1 MIKATGIA
9 MQAAPIE
16 KTGLRSFKAALLAV
30 VASVVLAACGGGA
43 QTTDTPLPN
52 GTGNT
57 NNNPYT
63 GPVARDADVLKFQQ
77 EFWSNAKTTDRCGN
91 CHNETAAVLPM
102 FVRNDD
108 INEAYDAALTKVDID
123 QPSDSVI
130 VSQVG
135 GGHNCW
141 LLPGNDGI
149 CASILTTW
157 IEKWVGNA
165 ADGGRQ
171 IVLTPPDEAR
181 SPDESKNFPD
191 DPNVAGTNGA
201 SFANTVYPLLAVD
214 PQNYCSGCHSSA
226 EGQNPFFAD
235 SDIAAAYEAA
245 RPKMNLDAPENS
257 RFVEKLQPADPTLPP
272 EQRGEGHNCWDDCAD
287 DAREMEAAIRQFAD
301 GIDPTVVDTDLVIS
315 KAMRLTEGVVASGG
329 NRYEDAQIALW
340 EFKAGSGLIA
350 YDSSGVKPEINLD
363 LSQEVSW
370 YGGWGITTNG
380 GRAQGLTTTS
390 TKLADVIQESGEFS
404 IEAWVI
410 PANVT
415 QEDKSIITYSAGNTD
430 RNVTLRQ
437 NLYDYNYLLRTTET
451 VGEEVETLLSTPAGA
466 DVLQATLQHVV
477 ATYHPTDGRR
487 IYVNGEIVSGVDPV
501 LGGTLIDWQS
511 NYAFI
516 LGSDASGD
524 NAWEGTIRLA
534 AVHRRALTPEQVT
547 QNFDVGVGEKFF
559 LLFDIS
565 HQVKNIPEADPSDQS
580 SFILFEVAQYDTYSY
595 LFDRPHFLTLDGS
608 APEGIR
614 IRGLRVAM
622 NGLEA
627 PVGQSYA
634 TLDGFLNASEFEE
647 LGQPLSVLGAVLPLE
662 KGPDDDDFF
671 LTFDILSNDS
681 YSRPND
687 PTLTINPVDLED
699 KSRIG
704 LRTFDEINATY
715 SEALGID
722 WTDFSNVNDTYLELR
737 QSLPAVENIDTF
749 LSSHQVAIAQLAIAY
764 CDALVNVDGNPN
776 PIRGQM
782 FPGFDFDA
790 PPLTAFDPTNGDAAN
805 GIPSSRERFVVPLI
819 DYVMGT
825 GLTSQPAYADV
836 YSELASFSAAGGR
849 PHNLVQ
855 RLIDGG
861 SSTRAISKGVC
872 AAMLGNAATLVQ

>member
-9 MQAAPIE
+9 MRTTPID
-16 KTGLRSFKAALLAV
+16 KSRLGSLKAGLLAV
-30 VASVVLAACGGGA
+30 IAGVMLAACGGGA
-43 QTTDTPLPN
+43 QTADTPLPN

-63 GPVARDADVLKFQQ
+63 GPIAETEDVLKFQQ
-77 EFWSNAKTTDRCGN
+77 EFWSNAKTTDRCGS
-91 CHNETAAVLPM
+91 CHNETAGILPM

-108 INEAYDAALTKVDID
+108 INLAYAAALTKVDVD
-123 QPSDSVI
+123 QPSASEI

-135 GGHNCW
+135 SGHNCW
-141 LLPGNDGI
+141 VLDDGV
-149 CASILTTW
+149 CATILTTW
-157 IEKWVGNA
+157 IENWVGDA
-165 ADGGRQ
+165 VGGGRQ
-171 IVLTPPDEAR
+171 IVLTAPEPRDP
-181 SPDESKNFPD
+181 SESKNFPD
-191 DPNVAGTNGA
+191 DGTIVGTNGT
-201 SFANTVYPLLAVD
+201 SFADTVYPLLD
-214 PQNYCSGCHSSA
+214 EYCSGCHSSA

-235 SDIAAAYEAA
+235 TDIAAAYESAK
-245 RPKMNLDAPENS
+245 PKMNLDTPANS
-257 RFVEKLQPADPTLPP
+257 RFVQKLRV
-272 EQRGEGHNCWDDCAD
+272 EQHNCWDSCANNSQ
-287 DAREMEAAIRQFAD
+287 EMEDAILLFAS
-301 GIDPTVVDTDLVIS
+301 GIDPTLVDESLVIS
-315 KAMRLTEGVVASGG
+315 KAMRLTDGTIASGG

-340 EFKAGSGLIA
+340 EFKTGSGLVA
-350 YDSSGVKPEINLD
+350 YDTSGVDPAIDLN
-363 LSQEVSW
+363 LSQAVTW

-380 GRAQGLTTTS
+380 GRAQGLTNTS
-390 TKLADVIQESGEFS
+390 TKLSDIIQESGEFS

-415 QEDKSIITYSAGNTD
+415 QEDASIITYSAGSMD
-430 RNVTLRQ
+430 RNFTVRQ
-437 NLYDYNYLLRTTET
+437 NLYDYNYLLRTSETSLEAVTE
-451 VGEEVETLLSTPAGA
+451 LLSTPA
-466 DVLQATLQHVV
+466 DDEVLQATLQHVV
-477 ATYHPTDGRR
+477 ATYHPIDGRR
-487 IYVNGEIVSGVDPV
+487 IYVNGDLVSPVDPV
-501 LGGTLIDWQS
+501 PGGTLIDWQ
-511 NYAFI
+511 NNFAFI

-534 AVHRRALTPEQVT
+534 ALHRRALTQEQVT

-565 HQVKNIPEADPSDQS
+565 HQVKSIPETDPSDQS
-580 SFILFEVAQYDTYSY
+580 SYILFEVAQYDSYSY
-595 LFDRPHFLTLDGS
+595 LFDKPHFITLDGS

-614 IRGLRVAM
+614 IKGLRVAM

-627 PVGQSYA
+627 PVGQTYA
-634 TLDGFLNASEFEE
+634 TMDDLLSAQEFVE
-647 LGQPLSVLGAVLPLE
+647 LGQPLSSLGAVLPLE
-662 KGPDDDDFF
+662 KGPEDDDFF
-671 LTFDILSNDS
+671 LTFDILSNES
-681 YSRPND
+681 FSRPND
-687 PTLTINPVDLED
+687 PTLTINPVDLEN
-699 KSRIG
+699 KSQIG

-715 SEALGID
+715 SEVLGID

-737 QSLPAVENIDTF
+737 QSLPAVEDIDTF

-782 FPGFDFDA
+782 FPGFNFDA
-790 PPLTAFDPTNGDAAN
+790 APTTAFSATNRDL
-805 GIPSSRERFVVPLI
+805 FVVPLI

-872 AAMLGNAATLVQ
+872 AAMLGSAATLVQ

>member
-9 MQAAPIE
+9 MRAVPID
-16 KTGLRSFKAALLAV
+16 KTGLGSLRVGSLAV
-30 VASVVLAACGGGA
+30 IASVVLAACGGGA
-43 QTTDTPLPN
+43 QTTDTPIPN
-52 GTGNT
+52 GIGNT

-63 GPVARDADVLKFQQ
+63 GPIAESEDVLKFQQ

-91 CHNETAAVLPM
+91 CHNETAGILPM
-102 FVRNDD
+102 FVRNDN
-108 INEAYDAALTKVDID
+108 INLAYAAALTKVDVN
-123 QPSDSVI
+123 QPSASVI

-135 GGHNCW
+135 SGHNCW
-141 LLPGNDGI
+141 LLNADGV
-149 CASILTTW
+149 CATILTTW
-157 IEKWVGNA
+157 IEKWVGEA
-165 ADGGRQ
+165 VGGGRQ

-181 SPDESKNFPD
+181 DPGESRNFPD
-191 DPNVAGTNGA
+191 GPYDVGDGGW
-201 SFANTVYPLLAVD
+201 SFANTVYPLLAVAPD
-214 PQNYCSGCHSSA
+214 AYCSGCHSSA

-235 SDIAAAYEAA
+235 PDIVAAYEAA
-245 RPKMNLDAPENS
+245 KPKMNLDAPENS
-257 RFVEKLQPADPTLPP
+257 RFVKKLQPADPSLPP
-272 EQRGEGHNCWDDCAD
+272 ERRGEGHNCWDDCESN
-287 DAREMEAAIRQFAD
+287 AREMEAAIRLFAGD
-301 GIDPTVVDTDLVIS
+301 IDPTVVDTDLIIS

-340 EFKAGSGLIA
+340 EFKTGSGLIA
-350 YDSSGVKPEINLD
+350 YDSSGVDPAIDLN
-363 LSQEVSW
+363 LSQEVTW

-390 TKLADVIQESGEFS
+390 TKLANIIQESGEFS

-415 QEDKSIITYSAGNTD
+415 QEDASIVTYSAGDVD
-430 RNVTLRQ
+430 RNFTVRQ
-437 NLYDYNYLLRTTET
+437 NLYDYRYLLRTSETSLDGVTEQ
-451 VGEEVETLLSTPAGA
+451 LSTPDGA

-477 ATYHPTDGRR
+477 ATYHPIDGRH
-487 IYVNGEIVSGVDPV
+487 IYVNGDLVSPVDPIP
-501 LGGTLIDWQS
+501 GGTLIDWQS
-511 NYAFI
+511 NFAFI
-516 LGSDASGD
+516 LGSDASG
-524 NAWEGTIRLA
+524 NSSWEGTIRLA
-534 AVHRRALTPEQVT
+534 AMHRRALTQEQVT

-565 HQVKNIPEADPSDQS
+565 HQVKNIPDTDPSDQS
-580 SFILFEVAQYDTYSY
+580 SYILFEVAQYDSYSY
-595 LFDRPHFLTLDGS
+595 LFDRPHFLTLDSS

-614 IRGLRVAM
+614 IKGLRVAM

-627 PVGQSYA
+627 PVGQTYA
-634 TLDGFLNASEFEE
+634 TMDDFLSAQEFVE
-647 LGQPLSVLGAVLPLE
+647 LGQPLSTLGAVLPLE
-662 KGPDDDDFF
+662 KGPDSDDFF
-671 LTFDILSNDS
+671 LTFDILSNES
-681 YSRPND
+681 FNRPND

-699 KSRIG
+699 KSQIG

-782 FPGFDFDA
+782 FPGFNFDA
-790 PPLTAFDPTNGDAAN
+790 APTTAFDATNRDL
-805 GIPSSRERFVVPLI
+805 FVVPLI

-825 GLTSQPAYADV
+825 GLSSQPAFADV
-836 YSELASFSAAGGR
+836 YSELASFSATGGR